1 MCGEWK
7 CTNCF
12 EYQMGQ
18 HLCYQRK
25 PLRDLKNVPRTFF
38 FYNFETT
45 QNERMSC
52 KNGYVPANHVKTSVQ
67 SKLGVTDVR
76 CASTAMNRGM
86 VWKSIRW
93 ISQYYNRRVTG
104 EETRKWRKIQDVRRE
119 DLAAIRVA
127 HLRKM
132 PSCYRVRKVAA
143 TGRACSREATYRPTS
158 IYASWRDIIETPR
171 WSLTMPRVSTITPF
185 STHWLIDTASV
196 PTR

>member
-52 KNGYVPANHVKTSVQ
+52 KNGYVP
-67 SKLGVTDVR
+67 
-76 CASTAMNRGM
+76 
-86 VWKSIRW
+86 
-93 ISQYYNRRVTG
+93 G
-104 EETRKWRKIQDVRRE
+104 EPCKDKCTVETRCNRC
-119 DLAAIRVA
+119 
-127 HLRKM
+127 KM
-132 PSCYRVRKVAA
+132 CVNCNESWYGLEEHKVNFAV
-143 TGRACSREATYRPTS
+143 
-158 IYASWRDIIETPR
+158 
-171 WSLTMPRVSTITPF
+171 LQSTC
-185 STHWLIDTASV
+185 D
-196 PTR
+196 R